1 MTGGVGRLRIR
12 SSSAVFEEQ
21 RAPGGREAHREASG
35 VGCGVRESSEA
46 GELESE
52 RNKAKTERCRYLRM
66 RWVVAEL
73 EVTSASRFGHRSGGL
88 PSSGGELRAAVRERR
103 KGGAR
108 LGAL

>member
-1 MTGGVGRLRIR
+1 MNGV
-12 SSSAVFEEQ
+12 
-21 RAPGGREAHREASG
+21 HREAEKITAGSTVVVAASG
-35 VGCGVRESSEA
+35 RPLKGLVDGGRDLEREHGVRE
-46 GELESE
+46 LEFE

-88 PSSGGELRAAVRERR
+88 PSSGGELRAAVGERR